1 MMTRR
6 EYRRWFLRSLAMAA
20 LAIGPIAAHMARA
33 DDKKAAQTAD
43 PLEGEKKA
51 DAKKEASP
59 ALGLWELEYDNQ
71 GTQVVDRYE
80 IKAGDKGELTGKL
93 LREGKEITKLDKV
106 RIEGD
111 RLSFEASGTTDGV
124 TWKAELSGKVDGDA
138 IDGTAKITVNDQSFD
153 LPWKPKRVKQDK

>member
-1 MMTRR
+1 MKTTS
-6 EYRRWFLRSLAMAA
+6 EFPLSLLKALTFASLAVS
-20 LAIGPIAAHMARA
+20 PILILPSQA

-51 DAKKEASP
+51 DAKNDASP

-71 GTQVVDRYE
+71 GTLVVDRYE
-80 IKAGDKGELTGKL
+80 IKAGEKGELSGKL
-93 LREGKEITKLDKV
+93 LRGGKEITKLDKV

-111 RLSFEASGTTDGV
+111 KLSFEASGTTDGV
-124 TWKAELSGKVDGDA
+124 TWKAELSGKVDGDT

-153 LPWKPKRVKQDK
+153 LPWQPKRVKQQK

>member
-1 MMTRR
+1 MMTQQ
-6 EYRRWFLRSLAMAA
+6 EYRRWVLKSLALAA
-20 LAIGPIAAHMARA
+20 LSIGPIASQMAQA

-43 PLEGEKKA
+43 PLEGEKNAETKTN
-51 DAKKEASP
+51 ASM
-59 ALGLWELEYDNQ
+59 ALGLWELEYDYQ
-71 GTQVVDRYE
+71 GAQVVDRYE
-80 IKAGDKGELTGKL
+80 IKASDTGELTGKL

-111 RLSFEASGTTDGV
+111 KLSFEASGTTDGV
-124 TWKAELSGKVDGDA
+124 AWKAELSGKVDGDS